1 MIKKLFDIINGR
13 FIIEQTNLKN
23 IRFIMFLFFLALI
36 MIYSSHSVD
45 TKIYKLNDLSNKLAM
60 VENEFVDVRKEIV
73 TLKMESNIKIQLS
86 DRGIGPSLNPPTK
99 IIITKNDG
107 K

>member
-1 MIKKLFDIINGR
+1 
-13 FIIEQTNLKN
+13 
-23 IRFIMFLFFLALI
+23 MFLFFLALI

-73 TLKMESNIKIQLS
+73 ALKMESNIKIQLYE
-86 DRGIGPSLNPPTK
+86 RGIGPSLNPPTK
-99 IIITKNDG
+99 IIITK

>member
-23 IRFIMFLFFLALI
+23 TRFIMFLFLLALI

-45 TKIYKLNDLSNKLAM
+45 TKIYKLNDLSDKLAM
-60 VENEFVDVRKEIV
+60 VENEFVNVRKEMV
-73 TLKMESNIKIQLS
+73 TLKMESNIKIQLYE
-86 DRGIGPSLNPPTK
+86 RGIGPSLNPPTK
-99 IIITKNDG
+99 IIITK

>member
-1 MIKKLFDIINGR
+1 
-13 FIIEQTNLKN
+13 
-23 IRFIMFLFFLALI
+23 MFLFFLALI

-73 TLKMESNIKIQLS
+73 ALKMESNIKIQLYE
-86 DRGIGPSLNPPTK
+86 RGIGPSLNPPTK
-99 IIITKNDG
+99 ICLLYTSDAADE
-107 K
+107 

>member
-1 MIKKLFDIINGR
+1 
-13 FIIEQTNLKN
+13 
-23 IRFIMFLFFLALI
+23 MFLFFLALI

-73 TLKMESNIKIQLS
+73 TLKMESNIKIQLYE
-86 DRGIGPSLNPPTK
+86 RGIGPSLNPPTK
-99 IIITKNDG
+99 IFITK

>member
-73 TLKMESNIKIQLS
+73 TLKMESNIKIQLYE
-86 DRGIGPSLNPPTK
+86 RGIGPSLNPPTK
-99 IIITKNDG
+99 IVIK

>member
-23 IRFIMFLFFLALI
+23 IRFIMFLFLLALI

-86 DRGIGPSLNPPTK
+86 DRGIAPSLNPPTK
-99 IIITKNDG
+99 IVITKE
-107 K
+107 

>member
-1 MIKKLFDIINGR
+1 
-13 FIIEQTNLKN
+13 
-23 IRFIMFLFFLALI
+23 MFLFFLALI

-45 TKIYKLNDLSNKLAM
+45 TKIYKLNDLSNKLAV

-73 TLKMESNIKIQLS
+73 TLKMESNIKIQLYE
-86 DRGIGPSLNPPTK
+86 RGIGPSLNPPTK
-99 IIITKNDG
+99 IIITK

>member
-1 MIKKLFDIINGR
+1 MIKKLFDIISGR

-23 IRFIMFLFFLALI
+23 IRFITFLLFLALI

-60 VENEFVDVRKEIV
+60 VENEFVDVRKEMV
-73 TLKMESNIKIQLS
+73 TLKMESNIKIQLYE
-86 DRGIGPSLNPPTK
+86 RGIGPSLNPPTK
-99 IIITKNDG
+99 IIITK